1 MLVLLSDL
9 HVAFPKQVHFSNLKK
24 CFMKIANYLPW
35 EETLEYKALSR
46 NVKLYR
52 RFEEDHL
59 ALQ

>member
-1 MLVLLSDL
+1 
-9 HVAFPKQVHFSNLKK
+9 
-24 CFMKIANYLPW
+24 MKIANYLPW